1 MLKTCST
8 AAAPRADRRA
18 CRACRRPIADPMDAG
33 RHAEMFG
40 QPEHRLHSCRP
51 SVDGVHLHPERANPA
66 AGLLRCAQHD
76 WAQHRHLGGRC
87 VRLGR
92 VGAHGWHTGRSARWR
107 ICRRQRGH
115 RPRPW
120 RRRKRPDRGFWA
132 HVCPA
137 ARLAGRFGCGRRCPR
152 RFRAQTA
159 AGALKPTNT
168 ATPTNVRYW
177 HLADLGLCVANVR
190 F

>member
-8 AAAPRADRRA
+8 AAALALIAVLAAPADAQSPTR
-18 CRACRRPIADPMDAG
+18 MDAG

-92 VGAHGWHTGRSARWR
+92 VGAHGWHTGRSARR
-107 ICRRQRGH
+107 RVCRRQRGH

-120 RRRKRPDRGFWA
+120 CWRKRPDWGS
-132 HVCPA
+132 
-137 ARLAGRFGCGRRCPR
+137 GRTFALQPVSLEGSVAVDVALGVS
-152 RFRAQTA
+152 
-159 AGALKPTNT
+159 ALKLRPV
-168 ATPTNVRYW
+168 P
-177 HLADLGLCVANVR
+177 
-190 F
+190 